1 MSSIKVETNCY
12 LNCGVATEKMV
23 KHEGYKIEGALTNP
37 LADLAHFWSLFELV
51 VCIIGFEI
59 WLRYG
64 KYKNKIKFFS
74 DEYTTSHL
82 FLDS

>member
-37 LADLAHFWSLFELV
+37 LADLAYFWSLFELV
-51 VCIIGFEI
+51 VCIIGFDIEEI
-59 WLRYG
+59 
-64 KYKNKIKFFS
+64 
-74 DEYTTSHL
+74 HL
-82 FLDS
+82 FLYNCTNFFEVTYT